1 VDAVDLA
8 VMLETLALERL
19 DSSRRFADRE
29 ATLVDVKNAELRLQ
43 QDEESK
49 SNGMRSQL
57 HHCASQMLVSK
68 FEAYL
73 VEQEF
78 MLIPTVLGK
87 KLVQLKAKYIVL
99 PSFSA
104 EKRPTADME
113 RVRSSLWSFRKHL
126 VSKRIRKVLGACD
139 RKLKLSVCSNPTLKH
154 LFAMHSKDIMKRLNL
169 ENRLM
174 FVAYNERQLNVICG
188 KSVDGIAVLVKSY
201 NHTVEGK
208 IHGNPFG
215 NSSVFPLGPGELIMI
230 DVYDSRLVAIEG
242 YATQST
248 ILGLRFG
255 TSQGRWSKWYGR
267 ADAGLPFLLQG
278 GDHEEIVGL
287 HGYAA
292 KDSVH
297 GLGVCFRRTT
307 EHNVF
312 EGLWIDHITHKFD
325 STHAPDDAAA
335 APPPAATEDRINFS
349 YFLQMRS
356 CDVYAAMDRSHKL
369 ALRMWR
375 SESIPDEVKRLRI
388 VMAVC
393 RWFFNAQVHGTDLSF
408 I

>member
-1 VDAVDLA
+1 
-8 VMLETLALERL
+8 
-19 DSSRRFADRE
+19 
-29 ATLVDVKNAELRLQ
+29 
-43 QDEESK
+43 
-49 SNGMRSQL
+49 
-57 HHCASQMLVSK
+57 MLVSK

-87 KLVQLKAKYIVL
+87 KLVYNAFKAVFVRWVEWTQLTLATNAMTRQFRTRSAIRRLGQVFVAWKVQLKAKYIVL

-113 RVRSSLWSFRKHL
+113 RVRSSLWSLRKHL

-215 NSSVFPLGPGELIMI
+215 NSSVFPLGPGELSMI

-325 STHAPDDAAA
+325 STHTPDDAAS

-393 RWFFNAQVHGTDLSF
+393 RWFFNAQVHGTALSF